1 MSHTTAAKA
10 RQNFSEI
17 VSQAAYGK
25 ERIVLTR
32 RGKELAAVI
41 PIEDLRALE
50 ELEDEI
56 DVRLAKKALED
67 VKKHG
72 TVSWEDVKK
81 KIDTKKKRLRR
92 KGA

>member
-1 MSHTTAAKA
+1 MSSTTAAKA

-50 ELEDEI
+50 KLEDEI
-56 DVRLAKKALED
+56 DLREAKKALEHARR
-67 VKKHG
+67 HG
-72 TVSWEDVKK
+72 TVSWERVKE
-81 KIDTKKKRLRR
+81 KIDKKKRR
-92 KGA
+92 KG

>member
-1 MSHTTAAKA
+1 MSSTTAAKA

-41 PIEDLRALE
+41 PIEDLRILE

-56 DVRLAKKALED
+56 DLREAKKALAD

-72 TVSWEDVKK
+72 TVPWDQVKK
-81 KIDTKKKRLRR
+81 KLDKKTRR
-92 KGA
+92 KSA